1 MLNIHG
7 KYVCKI
13 NVYTKLLMCTWSVC
27 VLSALHVHLHDRID
41 ENIIYVKMCV
51 YIEHRMYT

>member
-1 MLNIHG
+1 MCV

-13 NVYTKLLMCTWSVC
+13 YVYTKNLMCTWSVC
-27 VLSALHVHLHDRID
+27 VLSALHVHRHDRID
-41 ENIIYVKMCV
+41 ENIIYVKMYV